1 MTNDVEKLTALIIT
15 ISKDLSP
22 EGKLALS
29 ELIGWFTDNLDHLKS
44 TLRSEP
50 EHNHEDDVRDQEE
63 GRAYEARQAEDKM
76 ISHYQDRT
84 A

>member
-1 MTNDVEKLTALIIT
+1 MTNDVAKLTALIIT

-50 EHNHEDDVRDQEE
+50 EHNHEDDIRDQQELTDSWLAAE
-63 GRAYEARQAEDKM
+63 EDKYL
-76 ISHYQDRT
+76 SSFSE
-84 A
+84 